1 MQCVLDKFYRIKF
14 LNHSNKKSGFLI
26 PIFPMKN
33 NKLPFQIGNHYENWE
48 FDLEPTEKERI
59 LGFDSYIYF
68 RELLFLGVIPR
79 YVELIFSWDIL
90 KVVIFTVDF
99 KTKQEIYLFKDSL
112 DFEFIKSNQF
122 YIKEQL
128 IERFELDK
136 SIELWLVNLQD
147 NYRVEI
153 FYGEPK
159 YLRDIYTL

>member
-1 MQCVLDKFYRIKF
+1 
-14 LNHSNKKSGFLI
+14 
-26 PIFPMKN
+26 MKN

-147 NYRVEI
+147 SYRLEI
-153 FYGEPK
+153 SYGEPK

>member
-1 MQCVLDKFYRIKF
+1 
-14 LNHSNKKSGFLI
+14 
-26 PIFPMKN
+26 MKN
-33 NKLPFQIGNHYENWE
+33 DKLPFQIGNHYENWE

-159 YLRDIYTL
+159 YLRDIYTLCCK

>member
-1 MQCVLDKFYRIKF
+1 
-14 LNHSNKKSGFLI
+14 
-26 PIFPMKN
+26 MKN
-33 NKLPFQIGNHYENWE
+33 NKLPFQMGKHYENWE
-48 FDLEPTEKERI
+48 FDLEPIEKERI

-90 KVVIFTVDF
+90 KVVLFTVDF
-99 KTKQEIYLFKDSL
+99 KTKQDLELFKDSL
-112 DFEFIKSNQF
+112 DLEFRKSNQF
-122 YIKEQL
+122 YIKKQI

-136 SIELWLVNLQD
+136 STELWLVNLPN

-153 FYGEPK
+153 LYGEPK

>member
-1 MQCVLDKFYRIKF
+1 MV
-14 LNHSNKKSGFLI
+14 FLI

-33 NKLPFQIGNHYENWE
+33 DKLPFQIGNHYENWE
-48 FDLEPTEKERI
+48 FDLEPIEKERI

-147 NYRVEI
+147 SYRLEI
-153 FYGEPK
+153 SYGEPK

>member
-1 MQCVLDKFYRIKF
+1 
-14 LNHSNKKSGFLI
+14 
-26 PIFPMKN
+26 MKN

-153 FYGEPK
+153 SYGDTK
-159 YLRDIYTL
+159 YLRNIYH

>member
-1 MQCVLDKFYRIKF
+1 
-14 LNHSNKKSGFLI
+14 
-26 PIFPMKN
+26 MKN

-90 KVVIFTVDF
+90 KMVLFTVDF
-99 KTKQEIYLFKDSL
+99 KTKQDLELFKDSL
-112 DFEFIKSNQF
+112 SLEFRKNNQF
-122 YIKEQL
+122 YIKDQL
-128 IERFELDK
+128 IERFELAK

-147 NYRVEI
+147 SYRVEI
-153 FYGEPK
+153 SYGDTK
-159 YLRDIYTL
+159 YLRDIYY

>member
-1 MQCVLDKFYRIKF
+1 
-14 LNHSNKKSGFLI
+14 
-26 PIFPMKN
+26 MKN

-48 FDLEPTEKERI
+48 FDLEPIEKERI
-59 LGFDSYIYF
+59 LGFDSYIYL

-90 KVVIFTVDF
+90 KVVLFTVDF
-99 KTKQEIYLFKDSL
+99 KTKQDLELFKDSL

-147 NYRVEI
+147 NYRVKI
-153 FYGEPK
+153 SYGDTK
-159 YLRDIYTL
+159 YLRDIYH

>member
-1 MQCVLDKFYRIKF
+1 
-14 LNHSNKKSGFLI
+14 
-26 PIFPMKN
+26 MKN

-90 KVVIFTVDF
+90 KMVLFTVDF
-99 KTKQEIYLFKDSL
+99 KTKQDLELFKDSL
-112 DFEFIKSNQF
+112 SLEFRKSNQF
-122 YIKEQL
+122 YIKHQL
-128 IERFELDK
+128 IERFELAK

-147 NYRVEI
+147 SYRVEI
-153 FYGEPK
+153 SYGDTK
-159 YLRDIYTL
+159 YLRDIYH

>member
-1 MQCVLDKFYRIKF
+1 MKKDK
-14 LNHSNKKSGFLI
+14 I
-26 PIFPMKN
+26 PFK
-33 NKLPFQIGNHYENWE
+33 IGKHYENWE
-48 FDLEPTEKERI
+48 FDLEPIEKERI

-112 DFEFIKSNQF
+112 DIEFRKSNQF
-122 YIKEQL
+122 YIKDQL
-128 IERFELDK
+128 IERFELAK
-136 SIELWLVNLQD
+136 SIELWIVNLQD

-153 FYGEPK
+153 SYGDTK
-159 YLRDIYTL
+159 YLRDIYY

>member
-1 MQCVLDKFYRIKF
+1 
-14 LNHSNKKSGFLI
+14 
-26 PIFPMKN
+26 MKN
-33 NKLPFQIGNHYENWE
+33 NKLPFQIGKHYENWE
-48 FDLEPTEKERI
+48 FDLEPIEKERI
-59 LGFDSYIYF
+59 IGFDSYIYI

-153 FYGEPK
+153 SYGDTK
-159 YLRDIYTL
+159 YLRNIYH

>member
-1 MQCVLDKFYRIKF
+1 M
-14 LNHSNKKSGFLI
+14 KKD
-26 PIFPMKN
+26 
-33 NKLPFQIGNHYENWE
+33 KLPFQIGKHYENWE

-159 YLRDIYTL
+159 YLRDIYTLCCK

>member
-1 MQCVLDKFYRIKF
+1 
-14 LNHSNKKSGFLI
+14 
-26 PIFPMKN
+26 MKN
-33 NKLPFQIGNHYENWE
+33 NKLPFQIGKQYENWE
-48 FDLEPTEKERI
+48 FDLVPTEKERI

-159 YLRDIYTL
+159 YLRDIYTLCCK

>member
-1 MQCVLDKFYRIKF
+1 
-14 LNHSNKKSGFLI
+14 
-26 PIFPMKN
+26 MKN

>member
-1 MQCVLDKFYRIKF
+1 
-14 LNHSNKKSGFLI
+14 
-26 PIFPMKN
+26 MKN
-33 NKLPFQIGNHYENWE
+33 NKLTFQIGKHYENWE
-48 FDLEPTEKERI
+48 FELEPIEKERI

-112 DFEFIKSNQF
+112 DIEFRKSN
-122 YIKEQL
+122 KSNL
-128 IERFELDK
+128 IVDKYELAN
-136 SIELWLVNLQD
+136 SIELWLVNLP
-147 NYRVEI
+147 NSYRVEI
-153 FYGEPK
+153 LYGEPK

>member
-1 MQCVLDKFYRIKF
+1 
-14 LNHSNKKSGFLI
+14 
-26 PIFPMKN
+26 MKN
-33 NKLPFQIGNHYENWE
+33 NKLPFQIGKQYENWE

-90 KVVIFTVDF
+90 KVVLFTVDF
-99 KTKQEIYLFKDSL
+99 KTKQDLELFKDSL
-112 DFEFIKSNQF
+112 DIEFRKSNQF
-122 YIKEQL
+122 YIKDQL
-128 IERFELDK
+128 IERFELAK

-153 FYGEPK
+153 SYGDTK
-159 YLRDIYTL
+159 YLRDIYY

>member
-1 MQCVLDKFYRIKF
+1 M
-14 LNHSNKKSGFLI
+14 KKD
-26 PIFPMKN
+26 
-33 NKLPFQIGNHYENWE
+33 KLPFQIGNHYENWE
-48 FDLEPTEKERI
+48 FDLEPIEKERI
-59 LGFDSYIYF
+59 IGFDSYIYI

-122 YIKEQL
+122 YKENL
-128 IERFELDK
+128 LTEKYELAN
-136 SIELWLVNLQD
+136 SLELWLVNLQD
-147 NYRVEI
+147 SYRVEI
-153 FYGEPK
+153 LYGEPK

>member
-1 MQCVLDKFYRIKF
+1 
-14 LNHSNKKSGFLI
+14 
-26 PIFPMKN
+26 MKN

-90 KVVIFTVDF
+90 KVVLFTVDF
-99 KTKQEIYLFKDSL
+99 KTKQDLELFKDSL
-112 DFEFIKSNQF
+112 SLEFRKSNQF
-122 YIKEQL
+122 YIKDQL
-128 IERFELDK
+128 IVRFELAK

-147 NYRVEI
+147 SYRVEI
-153 FYGEPK
+153 SYGDTK
-159 YLRDIYTL
+159 YLRDIYD